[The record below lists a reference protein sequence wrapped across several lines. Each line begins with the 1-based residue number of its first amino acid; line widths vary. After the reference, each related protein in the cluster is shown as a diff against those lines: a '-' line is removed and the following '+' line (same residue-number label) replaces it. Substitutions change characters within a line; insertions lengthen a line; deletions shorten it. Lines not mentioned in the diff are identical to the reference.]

1 MRRNKSRSTLCDSVY
16 LSCGFLVR
24 LFRQKAYDHEVKQKR
39 YEPTRIGSQPRNR
52 RSQRLFGLTLIIV
65 VFLTGF
71 AVQGQT
77 PVQPSSSPA
86 PSLEREF
93 FKNIL
98 RDQKTIWTAPFHLH
112 RNDTK
117 WMVPFGIGSMALIS
131 TDRIS
136 GDEIAEFDRGLK
148 ASRIVSYG
156 GSTYSAG
163 AISAAFYLVGRTK
176 NDARARETGLLSAES
191 LIDSLIVVN
200 GLKEITQRARP
211 LAGRE
216 RSEFFD
222 GGNSFPS
229 GHSIQAWS
237 VATIIAEE
245 YGDHPLVKVAAYSA
259 ATAVSFSRFTGQK
272 HYLSDVV
279 VGSAL
284 GYGIGRYVYRARH
297 RSSSNSTTQNELQVT
312 TRWPTIAPHYSQR
325 AHQYGIRL
333 GWSL

>member
-1 MRRNKSRSTLCDSVY
+1 V
-16 LSCGFLVR
+16 VR
-24 LFRQKAYDHEVKQKR
+24 LFRQKAYNHEVTQKQ
-39 YEPTRIGSQPRNR
+39 YEPTRIGSQPRNK
-52 RSQRLFGLTLIIV
+52 RSQRLFGIILLTV
-65 VFLTGF
+65 VCLTGF
-71 AVQGQT
+71 AVQAQT
-77 PVQPSSSPA
+77 PAEPSSTPLPSA
-86 PSLEREF
+86 TPSLEREF
-93 FKNIL
+93 LKNIL
-98 RDQKTIWTAPFHLH
+98 RDQRTIWTAPFHLH

-136 GDEIAEFDRGLK
+136 GDEIAEFDRGLE
-148 ASRIVSYG
+148 ASRIISYG

-163 AISAAFYLVGRTK
+163 AISATFYLMGRAK

-237 VATIIAEE
+237 VATIVAEE
-245 YGDHPLVKVAAYSA
+245 YGDHPLVKLAAYSA
-259 ATAVSFSRFTGQK
+259 ATAVSLSRFTGQK

-297 RSSSNSTTQNELQVT
+297 RTVSNSSIQKELQRT
-312 TRWPTIAPHYSQR
+312 TRWPTIAPQYSHR
-325 AHQYGIRL
+325 AHQYGISL
-333 GWSL
+333 GWNF